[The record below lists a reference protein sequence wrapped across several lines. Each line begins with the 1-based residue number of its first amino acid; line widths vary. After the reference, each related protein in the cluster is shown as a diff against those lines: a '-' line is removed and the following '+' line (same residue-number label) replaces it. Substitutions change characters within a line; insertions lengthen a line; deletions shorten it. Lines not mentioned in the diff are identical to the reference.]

1 MEEVSTDF
9 VVKWTQSPD
18 QDLQVDNRGWPKGKL
33 RKWNGKMR
41 ERIKRIREELEDDPE
56 QFYIGPTAVQIE
68 YHRRY
73 PEEDLPPVRTIGK
86 ILSDLDMTNE
96 QQKGKNK
103 GAAEYLRY
111 PEETIY
117 EKIGNRVLEADFVGE
132 KYITGRTE
140 PINFIGYSFKQE
152 PRLRH
157 FKRVKG
163 ETTDEFINK
172 TEKFFSRFEKPDVV
186 KVDNAMAMIGGGRGK
201 RALSRTM
208 IFLLDYQVYP
218 VYSVPRKPF
227 TQASIEGNNSVF
239 ARKFWNRFEFG
250 SVEEIDRRLESFNES
265 SRKYTQYQPPD
276 SSPINGDA
284 FEPKVY
290 FTRQVQQSD
299 NGGKGE
305 VGILNEVIELPTD
318 YVKYF
323 VLGEWRLKEEKLL
336 VRFEKEEEGSTVIK
350 SVDFPINERSKERC
364 PDLLNG

>member
-1 MEEVSTDF
+1 MEDVSTDF

-18 QDLQVDNRGWPKGKL
+18 QELEIDNRGWPKGKS
-33 RKWNGKMR
+33 RKWNENMK
-41 ERIKRIREELEDDPE
+41 ERIKRIRKELEDDPE
-56 QFYIGPTAVQIE
+56 QFYVGPTAVQIE

-86 ILSDLDMTNE
+86 ILSDLDLTTD
-96 QQKGKNK
+96 QKKRKHK
-103 GAAEYLRY
+103 GAAKYLRY
-111 PEETIY
+111 PEKTIY
-117 EKIGNRVLEADFVGE
+117 ETIGDRVLEADFVGE

-140 PINFIGYSFKQE
+140 PINFIGYSFKKE

-157 FKRVKG
+157 FQRVDG

-172 TEKFFSRFEKPDVV
+172 TEKFFSQFEKPDVV

-201 RALSRTM
+201 PALSRTM
-208 IFLLDYQVYP
+208 IFLLENQVYP

-250 SVEEIDRRLESFNES
+250 SVKEIDRRLESFNES
-265 SRKYTQYQPPD
+265 SRRYTQYSPPETN
-276 SSPINGDA
+276 STKGDE

-299 NGGKGE
+299 NGSKGE
-305 VGILNEVIELPTD
+305 VGILNETIELPTD

-323 VLGEWRLKEEKLL
+323 VLGEWQLKEEKMM
-336 VRFEKEEEGSTVIK
+336 VRFEKEKEGSTVIK
-350 SVDFPINERSKERC
+350 SVDFSINERSKERC